1 MGLGRRNLAW
11 LAALSAAAG
20 VTACTPKSAEPPAQA
35 QAPVAAAPPAEAPPP
50 APTPPAPEPAD
61 VTTPKLECAL
71 SVPPKARPG
80 EPVEV
85 HFKLTNRSDMPV
97 WVLTWQTPLEG
108 ILGTVFQVTRDGE
121 EVPYQGPMVKRAAPS
136 ADSYAAI
143 APGATVENT
152 VEVTQAWDFKK
163 PGTYR
168 IAFRDTLMDV
178 ATRKED
184 VPRPGGEYRPTPVSC
199 APVDVT
205 VAAR

>member
-1 MGLGRRNLAW
+1 MGLGRKNLAW
-11 LAALSAAAG
+11 LAVLSAAG
-20 VTACTPKSAEPPAQA
+20 VTACTPK
-35 QAPVAAAPPAEAPPP
+35 PAEAPAQQQAPAA
-50 APTPPAPEPAD
+50 APTPPPAASPTKEPAA

-71 SVPPKARPG
+71 SVHPKAKAG
-80 EPVEV
+80 EPIEV
-85 HFKLTNRSDMPV
+85 LFKLTNRSESPV

-108 ILGTVFQVTRDGE
+108 ILGTVFEVTRDGE
-121 EVPYQGPMVKRAAPS
+121 ELPYQGPMVKRAAPS

-168 IAFRDTLMDV
+168 ITFRDALMDV

-184 VPRPGGEYRPTPVSC
+184 VPRPGGDYQSTPVTC

>member
-11 LAALSAAAG
+11 LAVLSAAG
-20 VTACTPKSAEPPAQA
+20 VTACTPKPAEAPAQP
-35 QAPVAAAPPAEAPPP
+35 QAPVAATPPPAPPP
-50 APTPPAPEPAD
+50 AAEPAKEPTA

-71 SVPPKARPG
+71 SVPPKAKPG
-80 EPVEV
+80 EPIEV
-85 HFKLTNRSDMPV
+85 LFKLTNRSESPV
-97 WVLTWQTPLEG
+97 WVLKWQTPLEG
-108 ILGTVFQVTRDGE
+108 ILGTVFEVTRDGE
-121 EVPYQGPMVKRAAPS
+121 EVPYQGPMVKRAAPN
-136 ADSYAAI
+136 ADSYTAI
-143 APGATVENT
+143 APGASVENT

-168 IAFRDTLMDV
+168 ITFRDALMDV

-184 VPRPGGEYRPTPVSC
+184 VPRPGGAYQSTPVTC

>member
-1 MGLGRRNLAW
+1 MRLGRRNLAW
-11 LAALSAAAG
+11 VAVLSAAG
-20 VTACTPKSAEPPAQA
+20 ITACTPKPAEPPAQQ
-35 QAPVAAAPPAEAPPP
+35 QAPVAATPPPAATPPAE
-50 APTPPAPEPAD
+50 PTPEPAA

-71 SVPPKARPG
+71 SVPPKAKAG

-85 HFKLTNRSDMPV
+85 LFKLTNRGDTPV
-97 WVLTWQTPLEG
+97 WVLKWQTPLEG

-136 ADSYAAI
+136 ADSYMAI

-152 VEVTQAWDFKK
+152 VEVTQAYDFKK

-168 IAFRDTLMDV
+168 ITFRDALMDV

-184 VPRPGGEYRPTPVSC
+184 VPRAGGDYKSTPVTC

>member
-1 MGLGRRNLAW
+1 MGRMNLTW
-11 LAALSAAAG
+11 LAVLTAAG
-20 VTACTPKSAEPPAQA
+20 VTACTPKPAEAPKEQ
-35 QAPVAAAPPAEAPPP
+35 QAPVAA
-50 APTPPAPEPAD
+50 TPPAAEPAKEPTA

-71 SVPPKARPG
+71 SVHPKAKLD

-85 HFKLTNRSDMPV
+85 NFKLTNRSESPV
-97 WVLTWQTPLEG
+97 WVLKWQTPLEG

-121 EVPYQGPMVKRAAPS
+121 ELPYQGPMVKRAAPN
-136 ADSYAAI
+136 ADAYAAI

-152 VEVTQAWDFKK
+152 VEVSQAWDFKK

-168 IAFRDTLMDV
+168 ITFRDGLMDV

-184 VPRPGGEYRPTPVSC
+184 VPRAGGEYKSTPVTC

>member
-1 MGLGRRNLAW
+1 MGMGRSNLAW
-11 LAALSAAAG
+11 LAVLTAAG
-20 VTACTPKSAEPPAQA
+20 VTACTPKPAEAPAQQ
-35 QAPVAAAPPAEAPPP
+35 QAPVAATPPP
-50 APTPPAPEPAD
+50 AAEPAKEPTAM
-61 VTTPKLECAL
+61 TTPKLECAL
-71 SVPPKARPG
+71 SVQPKAKAG
-80 EPVEV
+80 EPIEV
-85 HFKLTNRSDMPV
+85 LFKLTNRSESPV
-97 WVLTWQTPLEG
+97 WVLKWQTPLEG
-108 ILGTVFQVTRDGE
+108 ILGTVFQITRDGE
-121 EVPYQGPMVKRAAPS
+121 ELPYQGPMVKRAAPS

-168 IAFRDTLMDV
+168 ITFRDALMDV

-184 VPRPGGEYRPTPVSC
+184 VPRAGGEYQSTPVTC

>member
-11 LAALSAAAG
+11 LAVLTAAG
-20 VTACTPKSAEPPAQA
+20 VTACTPKPAEPPAQQ
-35 QAPVAAAPPAEAPPP
+35 QAPVAATPPPAAPPPPAEP
-50 APTPPAPEPAD
+50 AKEPTA

-71 SVPPKARPG
+71 SVHPKAKVG
-80 EPVEV
+80 ESIEV
-85 HFKLTNRSDMPV
+85 LFKLTNRSESPV
-97 WVLTWQTPLEG
+97 WVLKWQTPLEG

-121 EVPYQGPMVKRAAPS
+121 EMPYQGPMVKRAAPG

-168 IAFRDTLMDV
+168 ITFRDALMDV

-184 VPRPGGEYRPTPVSC
+184 VPRAGGEYQSTPVTC

>member
-1 MGLGRRNLAW
+1 
-11 LAALSAAAG
+11 
-20 VTACTPKSAEPPAQA
+20 PSAEPAK
-35 QAPVAAAPPAEAPPP
+35 
-50 APTPPAPEPAD
+50 EPAA

-71 SVPPKARPG
+71 SVHPKAKVG
-80 EPVEV
+80 ESIEV
-85 HFKLTNRSDMPV
+85 LFKLTNRSESPV
-97 WVLTWQTPLEG
+97 WVLKWQTPLEG

-121 EVPYQGPMVKRAAPS
+121 EMPYQGPMVKRAAPG

-168 IAFRDTLMDV
+168 ITFRDALMDV

-184 VPRPGGEYRPTPVSC
+184 VPRAGGEYQSTPVTC